1 MRLHSRRLAAS
12 RPGRVAAMLA
22 ASAIAGLIA
31 AGCGT
36 HPAAQPAPRGTS
48 ASQASPPAGHSPPA
62 PARSP
67 GSTPARS
74 PGSAPARAS
83 SPSPGASSPRPG
95 PVFQASVT
103 ALTAAMRARMSG
115 VSWHPGCPVSLGPLR
130 LLHLSYWGFDHAAH
144 TGELIVNTSAAAAL
158 TRAFAMLFAAR
169 FPIRQMRVVDD
180 FGGDDER
187 SMLADNT
194 SAFNCRLVPGTSVWA
209 QHAYGLAVDINPFE
223 NPEIQNG
230 QADPPAAAAWA
241 DRSRS
246 SPAMIRDGDAAWRA
260 FHAIGWT
267 WGGDWHSLKDYMHFS
282 ANGL

>member
-1 MRLHSRRLAAS
+1 VL
-12 RPGRVAAMLA
+12 
-22 ASAIAGLIA
+22 
-31 AGCGT
+31 
-36 HPAAQPAPRGTS
+36 
-48 ASQASPPAGHSPPA
+48 
-62 PARSP
+62 
-67 GSTPARS
+67 
-74 PGSAPARAS
+74 
-83 SPSPGASSPRPG
+83 PSPA
-95 PVFQASVT
+95 FQASAT

-115 VSWHPGCPVSLGPLR
+115 VSWRPGCPVSLGQLR
-130 LLHLSYWGFDHAAH
+130 LLRLSYWAFDNAVH
-144 TGELIVNTSAAAAL
+144 TGELIVNTLAAAPL

-194 SAFNCRLVPGTSVWA
+194 SAFNCRLVPGTTVWA

-223 NPEIQNG
+223 NPEIRSG
-230 QADPPAAAAWA
+230 QVDPPAAAAWA

-246 SPAMIRDGDAAWRA
+246 SPALMRNGDAAWQA

-282 ANGL
+282 ANGG